1 MDDRQVLI
9 AVLTNACH
17 DPESG
22 TNAQAW
28 ERDRRRCLAALT
40 NVDTGQVPEAK
51 RPDAIGSARISF
63 TAPKMPADL
72 GRAS

>member
-1 MDDRQVLI
+1 MDDRQALI

-17 DPESG
+17 DPDSG

-40 NVDTGQVPEAK
+40 GVTHDAAEVK
-51 RPDAIGSARISF
+51 RADAIGSARISF
-63 TAPKMPADL
+63 TAPKVPADL
-72 GRAS
+72 GWAS